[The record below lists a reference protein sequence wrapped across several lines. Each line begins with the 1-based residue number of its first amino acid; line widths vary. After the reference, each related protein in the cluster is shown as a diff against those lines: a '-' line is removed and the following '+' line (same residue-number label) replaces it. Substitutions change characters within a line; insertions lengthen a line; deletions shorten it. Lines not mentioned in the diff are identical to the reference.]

1 MVEIL
6 KQNQY
11 VPMSVSNQVV
21 IIYAA
26 GKGYL
31 DDVDLDRVK
40 EFEVGLLEHFDSK
53 HADCLDEISKTGDI
67 SDKLGDKMNKAIEE
81 FKKRF

>member
-11 VPMSVSNQVV
+11 VPMSTEKQVA

-26 GKGYL
+26 SQGYL
-31 DDVDLDRVK
+31 DDIDLESVK

-81 FKKRF
+81 FKKSF

>member
-11 VPMSVSNQVV
+11 VPMTTEKQVA

-26 GKGYL
+26 SQGYL
-31 DDVDLDRVK
+31 MIL
-40 EFEVGLLEHFDSK
+40 
-53 HADCLDEISKTGDI
+53 
-67 SDKLGDKMNKAIEE
+67 N
-81 FKKRF
+81 

>member
-11 VPMSVSNQVV
+11 VPMTTEKQVA

-26 GKGYL
+26 SQGYL
-31 DDVDLDRVK
+31 DDKLESVK
-40 EFEVGLLEHFDSK
+40 ELSR
-53 HADCLDEISKTGDI
+53 SSDI
-67 SDKLGDKMNKAIEE
+67 LNQNI
-81 FKKRF
+81 